1 MKEREK
7 EMEADDRDRQR
18 EKEEIEELR
27 RKLTEEGHSDV
38 EGEVARVS
46 GQSAMVA
53 LCLEYISHD
62 EYFVDPVE
70 YCYVYCC
77 YSMIIF
83 HHSCVHLTQSNND

>member
-46 GQSAMVA
+46 TIAKPRNHLPHWKFGLFDQCDLVGW
-53 LCLEYISHD
+53 L
-62 EYFVDPVE
+62 
-70 YCYVYCC
+70 
-77 YSMIIF
+77 YSKWLPWTF
-83 HHSCVHLTQSNND
+83 FACQKKVF